1 MGKIGQPKASVP
13 EEQNSVNME
22 SEDHLQYVNESQ
34 ATASDDVISGAGGED
49 LWTVNDAPQQ
59 NGNRVTTPL
68 PGLEE
73 RDRERDQK
81 LAQMLHEQEQ
91 QRELKE
97 REKERMSEQ
106 REKQRD
112 EKLAQMLREQ
122 EQRNEAKLDRIQSEL
137 AEMRDACKEIPDLVQ
152 SLAGEMQKLQ
162 ISQARLED
170 NVQTLTNRVD
180 NVEIDARKSIDA
192 YLEVQAQKVEKELN
206 EWLEVK
212 DREISAKIES
222 DVKTAVEQ
230 ATAAASVNIDASAA
244 ALHAELTQIK
254 SRVTAELPNW
264 QQEVARRL
272 SALES
277 NVNSGGQIMNQTP
290 CTDYYNNA
298 DGSQGAS
305 AQPQPNANYE
315 HEQHAIPC
323 SVHHEVMNVPEYMK
337 TENKWNHAGYNQH
350 KADYNSSHS
359 NGSNLVPN
367 GNGNRQEHRQQNQG
381 TNNGNGYNGNGYN
394 RENRKRH
401 HDGRMSNGY
410 NGNGNPQWRNN
421 RNQWRGR
428 NELTPQWQQN
438 TAPQWNANPGPSQ
451 NMSGSYNRPP
461 QNQSH
466 TQYQN
471 TPSGRQGG
479 QPNSSNNNNQ
489 NHNVRSFRCDPIAV
503 TSLYLRI
510 MLNHRDTRQNALV
523 FDVSCDGVIISVA
536 TCLMGP
542 FVASVVA

>member
-1 MGKIGQPKASVP
+1 MRENFGGMVIDNTNLVGKLKIRVMPIGI
-13 EEQNSVNME
+13 
-22 SEDHLQYVNESQ
+22 D
-34 ATASDDVISGAGGED
+34 IGD
-49 LWTVNDAPQQ
+49 LELNHEVWW
-59 NGNRVTTPL
+59 
-68 PGLEE
+68 LEE

-112 EKLAQMLREQ
+112 EKLAQMLHEQEKKLTQKLIEQ
-122 EQRNEAKLDRIQSEL
+122 EQRSEAKLDSIQSEL

-152 SLAGEMQKLQ
+152 SLAGEMQKLH

-192 YLEVQAQKVEKELN
+192 YLEVQAQKVEKQLN

-254 SRVTAELPNW
+254 SRVTADLPNW

-290 CTDYYNNA
+290 RTDYYNNA
-298 DGSQGAS
+298 DGSQAEEDRDVEMLRTFIGSDTDCSVEHGTSLIKNVIKTAEVATS
-305 AQPQPNANYE
+305 AQ
-315 HEQHAIPC
+315 
-323 SVHHEVMNVPEYMK
+323 V
-337 TENKWNHAGYNQH
+337 NH
-350 KADYNSSHS
+350 
-359 NGSNLVPN
+359 
-367 GNGNRQEHRQQNQG
+367 
-381 TNNGNGYNGNGYN
+381 
-394 RENRKRH
+394 
-401 HDGRMSNGY
+401 
-410 NGNGNPQWRNN
+410 
-421 RNQWRGR
+421 RNQ
-428 NELTPQWQQN
+428 EDEISDD
-438 TAPQWNANPGPSQ
+438 NASIE
-451 NMSGSYNRPP
+451 
-461 QNQSH
+461 
-466 TQYQN
+466 
-471 TPSGRQGG
+471 
-479 QPNSSNNNNQ
+479 NSNK
-489 NHNVRSFRCDPIAV
+489 
-503 TSLYLRI
+503 TKK
-510 MLNHRDTRQNALV
+510 
-523 FDVSCDGVIISVA
+523 
-536 TCLMGP
+536 
-542 FVASVVA
+542 

>member
-22 SEDHLQYVNESQ
+22 SEDNLQYVKESQ
-34 ATASDDVISGAGGED
+34 ATASDNIISGAGGED

-59 NGNRVTTPL
+59 IGNRVTTTL

-91 QRELKE
+91 QREQKE

-112 EKLAQMLREQ
+112 EKLAQMLHEQEKKLTQKLIEQ
-122 EQRNEAKLDRIQSEL
+122 EQRSEAKLDSIQSEL

-152 SLAGEMQKLQ
+152 SLASEMQKSQ
-162 ISQARLED
+162 MSQARLED

-192 YLEVQAQKVEKELN
+192 YLEVQAQKVENELN

-277 NVNSGGQIMNQTP
+277 NVNSGGQIMNP
-290 CTDYYNNA
+290 IPRTDYCNNA
-298 DGSQGAS
+298 DGRQGAS
-305 AQPQPNANYE
+305 AQPQPNVNYE

-323 SVHHEVMNVPEYMK
+323 SAHHEVMNVPES
-337 TENKWNHAGYNQH
+337 
-350 KADYNSSHS
+350 DYNSNHS

-367 GNGNRQEHRQQNQG
+367 GNGNRQEHRQQNRG

-394 RENRKRH
+394 RQNRKTH

-428 NELTPQWQQN
+428 NEPTPQWQQN

-471 TPSGRQGG
+471 TPSGRL
-479 QPNSSNNNNQ
+479 S
-489 NHNVRSFRCDPIAV
+489 
-503 TSLYLRI
+503 Y
-510 MLNHRDTRQNALV
+510 DTL
-523 FDVSCDGVIISVA
+523 F
-536 TCLMGP
+536 
-542 FVASVVA
+542 F

>member
-1 MGKIGQPKASVP
+1 MTLHSRMGI
-13 EEQNSVNME
+13 E
-22 SEDHLQYVNESQ
+22 
-34 ATASDDVISGAGGED
+34 
-49 LWTVNDAPQQ
+49 
-59 NGNRVTTPL
+59 
-68 PGLEE
+68 LEE
-73 RDRERDQK
+73 RVRERDQ
-81 LAQMLHEQEQ
+81 
-91 QRELKE
+91 
-97 REKERMSEQ
+97 
-106 REKQRD
+106 
-112 EKLAQMLREQ
+112 KLAQMLREQ

-192 YLEVQAQKVEKELN
+192 YLEVQAQKVEKELK

-230 ATAAASVNIDASAA
+230 ATAAASVNIDASAV
-244 ALHAELTQIK
+244 ALHAELAQVK

-277 NVNSGGQIMNQTP
+277 NVNSGGQIMNPTP
-290 CTDYYNNA
+290 RTDYCNNA
-298 DGSQGAS
+298 DD
-305 AQPQPNANYE
+305 
-315 HEQHAIPC
+315 
-323 SVHHEVMNVPEYMK
+323 MK
-337 TENKWNHAGYNQH
+337 TENNWNHAGCNQQ

-367 GNGNRQEHRQQNQG
+367 GNGNRQEHRQQNRG

-394 RENRKRH
+394 RQNGKRH

-428 NELTPQWQQN
+428 NEPAPQWQQN

-479 QPNSSNNNNQ
+479 QPNRHGKCTVN
-489 NHNVRSFRCDPIAV
+489 IAGAFK
-503 TSLYLRI
+503 
-510 MLNHRDTRQNALV
+510 RDSKEYR
-523 FDVSCDGVIISVA
+523 
-536 TCLMGP
+536 
-542 FVASVVA
+542 

>member
-1 MGKIGQPKASVP
+1 MGKIGQAKASVP

-34 ATASDDVISGAGGED
+34 ATASDNIISGAGGED

-81 LAQMLHEQEQ
+81 LAQMLYEQEQ
-91 QRELKE
+91 QREQKE

-137 AEMRDACKEIPDLVQ
+137 AKMRDACKEIPDLVQ

-206 EWLEVK
+206 EWVEIK

-230 ATAAASVNIDASAA
+230 ATAAAGVNIDASAA
-244 ALHAELTQIK
+244 ALHAELAQIK
-254 SRVTAELPNW
+254 SGVTAELPNW

-277 NVNSGGQIMNQTP
+277 NVNSGRQIMNPTP
-290 CTDYYNNA
+290 RTDYCNNA
-298 DGSQGAS
+298 DGGQGAS

-323 SVHHEVMNVPEYMK
+323 GAHHD
-337 TENKWNHAGYNQH
+337 WNHAGCNQQ

-359 NGSNLVPN
+359 NGSN
-367 GNGNRQEHRQQNQG
+367 NGNRQEHRQQNRG

-394 RENRKRH
+394 RQNRKRH

-410 NGNGNPQWRNN
+410 NGNGNLQWRNN
-421 RNQWRGR
+421 RNQCRGR
-428 NELTPQWQQN
+428 NEPTPQWQQN
-438 TAPQWNANPGPSQ
+438 TAPQWDANPGPSQ

-489 NHNVRSFRCDPIAV
+489 NHNVRPTVLDARPP
-503 TSLYLRI
+503 
-510 MLNHRDTRQNALV
+510 
-523 FDVSCDGVIISVA
+523 VA
-536 TCLMGP
+536 TRCQACGYA
-542 FVASVVA
+542 VAAGRQCTQEIKKCFLLKLL